1 MADVF
6 DKGTRSYIMSR
17 IKGKDTKPEI
27 VLRKALFA
35 SGLRGYRI
43 HRKDL
48 PGRPDIAYIGRR
60 IAIFV
65 HGCFWHRCPHC
76 QLVLPKTNTAFWQS
90 KFEANQARDKKK
102 AQQLE
107 QMGWKV
113 LIVWECQID
122 RDITGCV
129 SSIRKIHDDKDQG
142 D

>member
-48 PGRPDIAYIGRR
+48 PGRPDIAYFGRR

-102 AQQLE
+102 AQQL
-107 QMGWKV
+107 
-113 LIVWECQID
+113 
-122 RDITGCV
+122 
-129 SSIRKIHDDKDQG
+129 
-142 D
+142 